1 MFQFNPDLDPR
12 ALGDQLRERRR
23 LQIRDILP
31 SADAERAYKI
41 LYDDTPW
48 WVAYNVGDRVNQMP
62 PEQFARLNP
71 MQVNQLVE
79 EVNERA
85 QRNYQ
90 FLYQFYP
97 VIEKYFNERPRPNL
111 PIFEIFEFLNSPAA
125 LQFFR
130 TLTGRDDVQ
139 WVDAQATLYQAGH
152 FLKSHSDLDPS
163 NTRVAAYVLNFT
175 KLWERDWGG
184 YLQFFN
190 DQHDIELAI
199 RPIFNALNI
208 FAVPHDH
215 SVEMVAPFAGG
226 MRLAITGWLRTD
238 DPPGP
243 FGRLGG

>member
-12 ALGDQLRERRR
+12 ALGDQLLERRR
-23 LQIRDILP
+23 HQISDIHP
-31 SADAERAYKI
+31 TEDAERAFSI

-71 MQVNQLVE
+71 MQVSQLVD
-79 EVNERA
+79 EVNQRA
-85 QRNYQ
+85 QTNYQ

-97 VIEKYFNERPRPNL
+97 VIEKYFNEKPRPNV
-111 PIFEIFEFLNSPAA
+111 PIFDIFEFLNSPAA

-152 FLKSHSDLDPS
+152 FLKSHTDLDPS

-184 YLQFFN
+184 YLQFY
-190 DQHDIELAI
+190 DEKHDMIEAL
-199 RPIFNALNI
+199 RPIFNAMNI
-208 FAVPHDH
+208 FLVPIDH
-215 SVEMVAPFAGG
+215 SVGYVSPFAYGQ
-226 MRLAITGWLRTD
+226 RFSVTGWLRSD
-238 DPPGP
+238 APPGP
-243 FGRLGG
+243 IGRS